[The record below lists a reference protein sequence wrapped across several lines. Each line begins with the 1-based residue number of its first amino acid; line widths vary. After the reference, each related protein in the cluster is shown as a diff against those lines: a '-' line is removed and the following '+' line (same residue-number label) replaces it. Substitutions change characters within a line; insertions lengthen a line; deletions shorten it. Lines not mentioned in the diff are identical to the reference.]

1 MFFRHYVYAKIKLR
15 KGILKT
21 LHKLK
26 TKKSQCNC
34 SLCIFLFIISNEFY
48 VFVTKSGKL

>member
-26 TKKSQCNC
+26 QKNLNEIVHYVSF
-34 SLCIFLFIISNEFY
+34 FL
-48 VFVTKSGKL
+48 